1 MTSSFNIIGVMSGTS
16 VDGLDLC
23 YVSFNKDFLSNYKI
37 ICSETIDY
45 PSNLKTNLINAIN
58 LDDTKLKELDFKL
71 SDENVMEFFLEYDKH
86 NKENKVRIVT
96 DYGNIEI
103 QLFDNTKFHRSNFIY
118 LTKKNYFEG
127 TQFYRVINNF
137 VIQAGNSDN
146 RKISQK
152 RKKIGRYLLPN
163 DLDKGYSHKRGMVSM
178 PSSLVD
184 NPYKMASPYEFFIVQ
199 SREGAH
205 HLDGN
210 YTVFGK
216 VTTGMNTVDK
226 IAATPTD
233 NLDWPLK
240 NIYIKRVE
248 IIE

>member
-1 MTSSFNIIGVMSGTS
+1 MNKSAKPIIQTTI
-16 VDGLDLC
+16 
-23 YVSFNKDFLSNYKI
+23 NK
-37 ICSETIDY
+37 ET
-45 PSNLKTNLINAIN
+45 
-58 LDDTKLKELDFKL
+58 DFKL
-71 SDENVMEFFLEYDKH
+71 TDDNVMEFFLEYDKH
-86 NKENKVRIVT
+86 NKENMVRIIT

-103 QLFDNTKFHRSNFIY
+103 ELFDNTKFHRSNFIY

-146 RKISQK
+146 KKISQK

-163 DLDKGYSHKRGMVSM
+163 DLDKGYRHERGMVSM
-178 PSSLVD
+178 PSSLID
-184 NPYKMASPYEFFIVQ
+184 NPYKMASPFEFFIVQ
-199 SREGAH
+199 SKNGAH

-210 YTVFGK
+210 YTVFGS
-216 VTTGMNTVDK
+216 VTSGMDTVDK

-233 NLDWPLK
+233 DLDWPLQ

>member
-1 MTSSFNIIGVMSGTS
+1 MIHYSKLTYLVSILIFVLSSCKKEKVLKNPQLNNTVII
-16 VDGLDLC
+16 
-23 YVSFNKDFLSNYKI
+23 KEK
-37 ICSETIDY
+37 
-45 PSNLKTNLINAIN
+45 KQTNL
-58 LDDTKLKELDFKL
+58 FKL

-103 QLFDNTKFHRSNFIY
+103 QLFNNTKFHRSNFIY
-118 LTKKNYFEG
+118 LTKKKYFEG

-163 DLDKGYSHKRGMVSM
+163 DLDKGYSHERGMVSM

-184 NPYKMASPYEFFIVQ
+184 NPYKMASPFEFFIVQ
-199 SREGAH
+199 SKNGAH

-216 VTTGMNTVDK
+216 VISGMNTVDK

-233 NLDWPLK
+233 NLDWPLQ

>member
-1 MTSSFNIIGVMSGTS
+1 MDPSSILGDSTIFNFIMYHFSKILQVCICITTLLMGCDSK
-16 VDGLDLC
+16 LDN
-23 YVSFNKDFLSNYKI
+23 NKSQITNKTQKPITQKKI
-37 ICSETIDY
+37 NNEV
-45 PSNLKTNLINAIN
+45 
-58 LDDTKLKELDFKL
+58 DFKL
-71 SDENVMEFFLEYDKH
+71 SDDNVMEFFLEYDKH
-86 NKENKVRIVT
+86 NKENLVRIIT
-96 DYGNIEI
+96 DFGNIEI

-163 DLDKGYSHKRGMVSM
+163 DLDKGYSHERGMVSM

-184 NPYKMASPYEFFIVQ
+184 NPYKMASPFEFFIVQ
-199 SREGAH
+199 SKNGAH

-216 VTTGMNTVDK
+216 VISGMNTVDK

-233 NLDWPLK
+233 NLDWPLQ